1 MRSVGTRRRCTP
13 TWTLSIRVP
22 SGRQKV
28 RPGVLVPMMVS
39 RTGSASHANRADFV
53 GGGGAPRVGDTAVYA
68 GCVDVVLQYFDDCPN
83 WRAVD
88 DHLRALVREF
98 TDVVVTRHLVDTP
111 EEADRVG
118 FRGSPT
124 ILVDGVD
131 PFVTESDPV
140 GGLSCRIYETPDGPA
155 GSPTLEQL
163 RRVISARK

>member
-1 MRSVGTRRRCTP
+1 MRSVGSRRRCTP

-83 WRAVD
+83 WRRAAA
-88 DHLRALVREF
+88 HLDALAGEF
-98 TDVVVTRHLVDTP
+98 RGLVVTLQRVETA
-111 EEADRVG
+111 EEAERVG
-118 FRGSPT
+118 FRGSPS

-131 PFVTESDPV
+131 PFGPDDAPV
-140 GGLSCRIYETPDGPA
+140 GLSCRVFLTPDGPA
-155 GSPTLEQL
+155 GSPTIAQL
-163 RRVISARK
+163 RDALVAAR